1 MFALANV
8 GQLVTGM
15 MRTLAA
21 GVKANHNSCGHV
33 RGGCCYSRTDTHRQ
47 KGTEDS
53 MTLRWLI
60 IADDLTG
67 AADCAIAFAKRGLE
81 SVVAWEKHADAGGVQ
96 VLSVDAATR
105 RLPPAQAAKL
115 QLDVLAAHYRPG
127 LRLYK
132 KIDSTVRGQP
142 TAELAGLLAYTPAQS
157 EGRPRLAIVAPAF
170 PGTGRVTVNGSIV
183 VQGVP
188 LEQTPLWARDH
199 TYASAN
205 LVEILGSA
213 GLSAEVLPLDVIG
226 HDPEKVL
233 ARLAS
238 ARWRGL
244 EAVVCDAK
252 TEAHLAAVATG
263 SLPMADE
270 VIWVGS
276 AGLAAALAT
285 VETGSAQPAQMSPLM
300 PRQKN
305 VLVVVGTLAEAS
317 RLQAKTLVEAG
328 LVRHLV
334 ISPDALFAGP
344 GSPAWQQGSKEL
356 ARHFAAHQD
365 VLLELEQTANPDL
378 ARGAVLAERLAA
390 FVESA
395 GNSFAGLVATGG
407 DTVYA
412 LLSKLGVHGIRLL
425 DEVEPGVPLGMTV
438 GAVSIPVVTK
448 AGAFGDAQSL
458 RRSLERLHR

>member
-1 MFALANV
+1 MP
-8 GQLVTGM
+8 
-15 MRTLAA
+15 
-21 GVKANHNSCGHV
+21 SP
-33 RGGCCYSRTDTHRQ
+33 
-47 KGTEDS
+47 
-53 MTLRWLI
+53 WLI

-67 AADCAIAFAKRGLE
+67 AADCAIAFAKCGLE
-81 SVVAWEKHADAGGVQ
+81 SVVAWEKHRDAGAVQ

-115 QLDVLAAHYRPG
+115 QVEVLATHYRPG

-142 TAELAGLLAYTPAQS
+142 AAELAGLLAYAPAQS

-170 PGTGRVTVNGSIV
+170 PGTGRITVNGSIV

-213 GLSAEVLPLDVIG
+213 GLSAEVLPLDVTGHDPKDIG

-233 ARLAS
+233 ARLTS
-238 ARWRGL
+238 ARSRGL
-244 EAVVCDAK
+244 AAVVCDAK
-252 TEAHLAAVATG
+252 SEADLAAVATG

-285 VETGSAQPAQMSPLM
+285 VETGSAQMAQTPPLM
-300 PRQKN
+300 SGQKN
-305 VLVVVGTLAEAS
+305 VLIVVGTLAEAS
-317 RLQAKTLVEAG
+317 RLQAKTLVGTG

-334 ISPDALFAGP
+334 ISPEALFAGP
-344 GSPAWQQGSKEL
+344 CSPAWQQASQEL

-365 VLLELEQTANPDL
+365 VLLELEQAANPDL
-378 ARGAVLAERLAA
+378 SRGAVLSERLAE

-395 GNSFAGLVATGG
+395 GNSFAGLIATGG

-412 LLSKLGVHGIRLL
+412 LLSKLRVHSIRLH
-425 DEVEPGVPLGMTV
+425 DEVEPGVPLGITI

-448 AGAFGDAQSL
+448 AGAFGDAHSL

>member
-1 MFALANV
+1 
-8 GQLVTGM
+8 
-15 MRTLAA
+15 
-21 GVKANHNSCGHV
+21 
-33 RGGCCYSRTDTHRQ
+33 
-47 KGTEDS
+47 
-53 MTLRWLI
+53 
-60 IADDLTG
+60 
-67 AADCAIAFAKRGLE
+67 
-81 SVVAWEKHADAGGVQ
+81 
-96 VLSVDAATR
+96 
-105 RLPPAQAAKL
+105 
-115 QLDVLAAHYRPG
+115 LAAHYHPG

-132 KIDSTVRGQP
+132 KIDSTDRGQP
-142 TAELAGLLAYTPAQS
+142 AAELAGLLAYAPAQF

-213 GLSAEVLPLDVIG
+213 GLSAEVLPLEDIG

-233 ARLAS
+233 ARLTS
-238 ARWRGL
+238 ARCRGL
-244 EAVVCDAK
+244 AAVVCDAK
-252 TEAHLAAVATG
+252 SEADLAAVATG

-285 VETGSAQPAQMSPLM
+285 VETGSAQTAQTPPLLSG
-300 PRQKN
+300 QKN
-305 VLVVVGTLAEAS
+305 VLIVVGTLAEAS
-317 RLQAKTLVEAG
+317 RLQAKTLVGTG

-344 GSPAWQQGSKEL
+344 CSPAWQKASQEL

-365 VLLELEQTANPDL
+365 VLLELEQAANPDL
-378 ARGAVLAERLAA
+378 SRGAVLSERLAE

-395 GNSFAGLVATGG
+395 GSSFAGLIATGG

-412 LLSKLGVHGIRLL
+412 LLSKLGVHSIRLH
-425 DEVEPGVPLGMTV
+425 DEVEPGVPLGITI

-448 AGAFGDAQSL
+448 AGAFGDAHSL

>member
-1 MFALANV
+1 
-8 GQLVTGM
+8 
-15 MRTLAA
+15 
-21 GVKANHNSCGHV
+21 
-33 RGGCCYSRTDTHRQ
+33 
-47 KGTEDS
+47 
-53 MTLRWLI
+53 MTSPWLI

-67 AADCAIAFAKRGLE
+67 AADCAIAFAKHGLE
-81 SVVAWEKHADAGGVQ
+81 SVVAWEKHISAGAVQ

-115 QLDVLAAHYRPG
+115 QVDVLAAHYRPG

-142 TAELAGLLAYTPAQS
+142 AAELAALLAYVPARS
-157 EGRPRLAIVAPAF
+157 EGRSRIAIIAPAF

-188 LEQTPLWARDH
+188 LEQTPLWAREH

-213 GLSAEVLPLDVIG
+213 GLSAEVLPLDDLG

-233 ARLAS
+233 ARLLS
-238 ARWRGL
+238 ARSRGL
-244 EAVVCDAK
+244 SAIVCDAK
-252 TEAHLAAVATG
+252 TEADLEAVAEG
-263 SLPMADE
+263 SLLIADD

-285 VETGSAQPAQMSPLM
+285 VETGSAKPAKTPPLM
-300 PRQKN
+300 PGHKN

-317 RLQAKTLVEAG
+317 RLQAKTLVESG
-328 LVRHLV
+328 LVRHLL
-334 ISPDALFAGP
+334 ISPDALFDGP
-344 GSPAWQQGSKEL
+344 SSPLWQQKSKEL
-356 ARHFAAHQD
+356 ARLFAAHQD
-365 VLLELEQTANPDL
+365 ILLELEKAPNPDL
-378 ARGAVLAERLAA
+378 SRGDVLSERLAA

-395 GNSFAGLVATGG
+395 GNAFAGLVATGG
-407 DTVYA
+407 DTVNA
-412 LLSKLGVHGIRLL
+412 LLTKLGVHGIRLL
-425 DEVEPGVPLGMTV
+425 DEVETGVALGITV
-438 GAVSIPVVTK
+438 GAVSIPLVTK

-458 RRSLERLHR
+458 RRCLERLHC

>member
-1 MFALANV
+1 MEN
-8 GQLVTGM
+8 
-15 MRTLAA
+15 R
-21 GVKANHNSCGHV
+21 
-33 RGGCCYSRTDTHRQ
+33 
-47 KGTEDS
+47 
-53 MTLRWLI
+53 MTSPWLI

-81 SVVAWEKHADAGGVQ
+81 SVVAWEKHADAVGVQ
-96 VLSVDAATR
+96 VLSVDAGTR

-115 QLDVLAAHYRPG
+115 QVDVLAAHYRPG

-142 TAELAGLLAYTPAQS
+142 AAELAALLAYAPAQS
-157 EGRPRLAIVAPAF
+157 EGRPRLAILAPAF

-188 LEQTPLWARDH
+188 LEQTPLWAREH

-205 LVEILGSA
+205 VVEILASA
-213 GLSAEVLPLDVIG
+213 GLSAEFLPLDVVA
-226 HDPEKVL
+226 DPEKVL

-244 EAVVCDAK
+244 AAIVCDAK
-252 TEAHLAAVATG
+252 TEADLAAVAAG
-263 SLPMADE
+263 SLPLADE

-285 VETGSAQPAQMSPLM
+285 AETGDVQPPKLPPLM
-300 PRQKN
+300 SGHRN

-328 LVRHLV
+328 LVRHLL

-344 GSPAWQQGSKEL
+344 CSPAWQQGSQQL
-356 ARHFAAHQD
+356 ARHLSTHED
-365 VLLELEQTANPDL
+365 VLLELEQAAHPDL
-378 ARGAVLAERLAA
+378 SRGALLSERLAA
-390 FVESA
+390 FIA
-395 GNSFAGLVATGG
+395 GVGNAFAGLIATGG

-412 LLSKLGVHGIRLL
+412 LLSKLGVHSIRLL
-425 DEVEPGVPLGMTV
+425 EEVEPGVPLGITV
-438 GAVSIPVVTK
+438 GAVSLPLVTK
-448 AGAFGDAQSL
+448 AGAFGDAQTL